1 MDVRIKP
8 TNDIDQ
14 LPIDRVVTVQN
25 SYFSIADTEYNIE
38 DFEIE
43 EVLNDNN

>member
-1 MDVRIKP
+1 MDVKLKV
-8 TNDIDQ
+8 TNKIDQ

-25 SYFSIADTEYNIE
+25 GLFSIADTEYKIA

-43 EVLNDNN
+43 EVINDDN

>member
-1 MDVRIKP
+1 MDVKLKY
-8 TNDIDQ
+8 TDKIDQ

-25 SYFSIADTEYNIE
+25 GLFCIADTEYKIE

-43 EVLNDNN
+43 EVITNDN